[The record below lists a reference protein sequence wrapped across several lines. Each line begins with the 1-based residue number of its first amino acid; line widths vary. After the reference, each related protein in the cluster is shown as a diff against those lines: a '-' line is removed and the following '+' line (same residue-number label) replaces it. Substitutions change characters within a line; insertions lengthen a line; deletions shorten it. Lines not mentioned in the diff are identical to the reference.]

1 MERDIMLPIKAVG
14 VPLLIYLGYRGHWVD
29 NVAKALDVEVN
40 LSSSLY
46 FVWVYLAF
54 FWFYVVFN
62 LGVAVVLLRMR
73 RLPLGLVQWTVFASG
88 LMDGILLSTMV
99 LVTGGYNSILYYL
112 YLSLVVRSAVS
123 VPRPSSQAAL
133 NLTLTLCFFFVGFVD
148 VFVAGMLDD
157 SSRANLMLS
166 EGYPTES
173 VVLRL
178 SLLVLL
184 TVCSYGVQVVL
195 EYQRRAEEEAR
206 EFAVREGQ
214 LRSAGRLA
222 AEIAHQIKNP
232 LAIINNAAFSLQR
245 AVNQGRTDVTEQI
258 SIIQEEV
265 ERSDRIITQIMG
277 YAQLAEGRV
286 EKLNVIEELDQVI
299 TRVFPPGA
307 GYPVQVH
314 RQYLEPLPPLLMQRR
329 HVSEI
334 FLNVLQNAR
343 EAIGPQGGNV
353 YVSARCLSD
362 LSIAVS
368 IRDDGPGI
376 PPEKQERIFEAYY
389 TSKEKGTGLGLSTV
403 KHNIELY
410 GGHVRVESKL
420 GNGAEFK
427 LFFPAKTYVRMEKTI

>member
-1 MERDIMLPIKAVG
+1 
-14 VPLLIYLGYRGHWVD
+14 
-29 NVAKALDVEVN
+29 
-40 LSSSLY
+40 
-46 FVWVYLAF
+46 
-54 FWFYVVFN
+54 
-62 LGVAVVLLRMR
+62 MR

-112 YLSLVVRSAVS
+112 YLSLLVRGAVS

-133 NLTLTLCFFFVGFVD
+133 NLTLTLCFFSVGFVD
-148 VFVAGMLDD
+148 VFVAGMLDET
-157 SSRANLMLS
+157 SRGNLMLS

-173 VVLRL
+173 VVLRI
-178 SLLVLL
+178 SLLLL
-184 TVCSYGVQVVL
+184 VTVCAYGMQLVL
-195 EYQRRAEEEAR
+195 EYQRRAADEAR

-245 AVNQGRTDVTEQI
+245 ALKQGKTDVAEQI

-286 EKLNVIEELDQVI
+286 EKLNVIEELDLVI
-299 TRVFPPGA
+299 ERVFPAGA
-307 GYPVQVH
+307 GYPIQVH
-314 RQYLEPLPPLLMQRR
+314 RDYQPPLPPLLMQRR
-329 HVSEI
+329 HVTEI
-334 FLNVLQNAR
+334 FLNLLQNAR
-343 EAIGPQGGNV
+343 EAIGPGGGNV
-353 YVSARCLSD
+353 FVSVRCLPD

-389 TSKEKGTGLGLSTV
+389 TTKAKGTGLGLSTV
-403 KHNIELY
+403 KHNVELY
-410 GGHVRVESKL
+410 GGHVRVDSKL
-420 GNGAEFK
+420 GNGAEFE
-427 LFFPAKTYVRMEKTI
+427 LFFPAKTFVRMDKTI